1 MHALRNQKRAR
12 DAVVSTHL
20 IGGQIAVL
28 ELKIELS
35 ADDMAFVMTIA
46 KDRTCWR
53 CNISDGQQ

>member
-1 MHALRNQKRAR
+1 MRAG

-53 CNISDGQQ
+53 CNISDGQQLIQK